1 MLQAHNL
8 QSCLLAVHQSTC
20 RPDKRLKCGLLRYRS
35 GIANLDYFT
44 NAPVLLMY
52 GFMCVA
58 LTAAI
63 WDNLATLLY
72 LPVSTTHTTGA
83 RDSRVP
89 TRGPALHSVLATHSQ
104 QALSAAIGFCRTAS
118 AIKQGQMAQLLL
130 PAGRCDCILS
140 VRACCISMT

>member
-1 MLQAHNL
+1 MRYMQWQKAD
-8 QSCLLAVHQSTC
+8 AVC
-20 RPDKRLKCGLLRYRS
+20 CCRS

-83 RDSRVP
+83 PVCIAPFARRLNQQP
-89 TRGPALHSVLATHSQ
+89 IEHSLQLSQ
-104 QALSAAIGFCRTAS
+104 PHTQ
-118 AIKQGQMAQLLL
+118 
-130 PAGRCDCILS
+130 
-140 VRACCISMT
+140 V